1 MNRPLS
7 KRSRS
12 MAGGLILRRTF
23 WTINPTGF
31 SGNRPWSVSRL
42 NHRQPRIQA
51 HPEIVQG
58 ATDLHHHITNTFFPQ
73 TNAVFDDT
81 TALDTAVDMLDPQP
95 PLVEHLI
102 GQVLLQG
109 ELRTAGF
116 FVGIR
121 IS

>member
-1 MNRPLS
+1 MRCAIPKTTWPNSTSNAGKRKPICGSSRPRLS
-7 KRSRS
+7 
-12 MAGGLILRRTF
+12 L
-23 WTINPTGF
+23 
-31 SGNRPWSVSRL
+31 SRL

-73 TNAVFDDT
+73 THAVFDDT

-95 PLVEHLI
+95 PLIEYLI

-109 ELRTAGF
+109 E
-116 FVGIR
+116 
-121 IS
+121 